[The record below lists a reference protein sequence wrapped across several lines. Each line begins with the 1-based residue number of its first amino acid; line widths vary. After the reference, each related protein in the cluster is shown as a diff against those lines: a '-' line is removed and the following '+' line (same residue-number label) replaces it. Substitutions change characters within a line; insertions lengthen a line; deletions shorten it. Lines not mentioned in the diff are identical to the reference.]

1 MSLKAPTYAELAS
14 ELARLHDAREAVIEQ
29 ALDTLESRHPPLAQ
43 LVVSCVGDRHRAAR
57 WLVMP
62 QRAFSGR
69 NAYDMLADGDLDGVW
84 EQVVLKQL
92 GIVAA
97 L

>member
-1 MSLKAPTYAELAS
+1 MSQATCSFNELAS
-14 ELARLHDAREAVIEQ
+14 ELHRLHDAREAVIDQ
-29 ALDTLESRHPPLAQ
+29 ALDTLELCHPPLAQ
-43 LVVSCVGDRHRAAR
+43 LLLSCVGDRHRAAR

-69 NAYDMLADGDLDGVW
+69 NAYDMLADGDVDGVW

-92 GIVAA
+92 GIAA
-97 L
+97 AF

>member
-1 MSLKAPTYAELAS
+1 MCQNPATFTELAS
-14 ELARLHDAREAVIEQ
+14 ELHRLHDAREAVIDQ
-29 ALDTLESRHPPLAQ
+29 ALGALEACHPPLAQ
-43 LVVSCVGDRHRAAR
+43 LLLSCTGDRHRAAR

-69 NAYDMLADGDLDGVW
+69 NAYDMLADGDVDGVW

-92 GIVAA
+92 GVAPA